1 MILIKGPFRLDY
13 LKMFYPFKIGE
24 KKLNP
29 ISSTQGHPEA
39 SPDSRHH

>member
-1 MILIKGPFRLDY
+1 MILIKEPFRLDY
-13 LKMFYPFKIGE
+13 LKMFYPFKIGK

-39 SPDSRHH
+39 SPDSGHH